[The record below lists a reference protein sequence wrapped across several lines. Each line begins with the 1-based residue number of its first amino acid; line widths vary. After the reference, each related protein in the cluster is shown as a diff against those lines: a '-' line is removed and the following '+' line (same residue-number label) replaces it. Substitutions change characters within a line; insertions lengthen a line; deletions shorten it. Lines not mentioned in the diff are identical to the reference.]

1 MKAIQ
6 MSHFESPGPG
16 PGQVLVRVRAAGAD
30 PDDTLM
36 RKNRYAMTPPLPS
49 VPGSQAAGLI
59 EGFGAGVNGPTI
71 GRLCGIGTRSHRSLS
86 RQTAPRKA
94 KWCSSMPH
102 GGLA

>member
-6 MSHFESPGPG
+6 MSHFEIPPGPG

-49 VPGSQAAGLI
+49 VPGSRPP
-59 EGFGAGVNGPTI
+59 V
-71 GRLCGIGTRSHRSLS
+71 
-86 RQTAPRKA
+86 
-94 KWCSSMPH
+94 
-102 GGLA
+102 